1 MTMKYQISRAG
12 KIIGAFNS
20 EDIAAG
26 IKSGSLVPGDHYW
39 HEGMT
44 DWIPLSELLAEQRKV
59 RLQSII
65 KSTLI
70 AVGVIILAA
79 SAAFGFSKYGEKLES
94 ERIAAEEESKARV
107 SAKIQSIK
115 TRIQSINMELE
126 KCETFLKDFEIVG
139 KGSPDNFDKKAPVDP
154 GYYISKEYPNAS
166 LTDNF
171 DEDRLMKGDGV
182 PRFEL
187 YADVTAKGEMR
198 PYIRYATKQKIK
210 PGKYDYS
217 GLGITCQISIDGEV
231 REIPNLHPSDNDN
244 ERDPPKVYIGTFDLP
259 YAQLT
264 SLTEMLRA
272 KKTPKVM
279 LRAFSST
286 ADITLKADRFLKYVE
301 LADMLKRQKDLA
313 RELDTQTDDMRRFSR
328 PGAQDQTQGR

>member
-1 MTMKYQISRAG
+1 MKYQISRGG
-12 KIIGAFNS
+12 KVVGTFNS
-20 EDIAAG
+20 KDIAAG
-26 IKSGSLVPGDHYW
+26 IKSGSLVPSDHYW

-44 DWIPLSELLAEQRKV
+44 DWMPLSELLAEQRKV

-70 AVGVIILAA
+70 AVGLIILAA
-79 SAAFGFSKYGEKLES
+79 SAAFGFSKYGEKLETD
-94 ERIAAEEESKARV
+94 RIAAEEEYKARV

-115 TRIQSINMELE
+115 MELE

-139 KGSPDNFDKKAPVDP
+139 KRSPDNFDKNAPGDP
-154 GYYISKEYPNAS
+154 GYYISRKYSNAS
-166 LTDNF
+166 PTDNF
-171 DEDRLMKGDGV
+171 ADEDRLFMKGDGV

-187 YADVTAKGEMR
+187 YAYVTAKGEMR
-198 PYIRYATKQKIK
+198 AYIRYATKQKIK
-210 PGKYDYS
+210 PGRYDYS
-217 GLGITCQISIDGEV
+217 GLGITCQISIDGDV
-231 REIPNLHPSDNDN
+231 REITHLHPSDNDD

-279 LRAFSST
+279 LRVFSST

-301 LADMLKRQKDLA
+301 LADVLKRQKDLA
-313 RELDTQTDDMRRFSR
+313 RERDMLTDDMRRFSR